1 MDLSH
6 GRDDLI
12 DVGVDRLDFFSE
24 AAIQNLLLIFLSTA
38 SLKPIIRFV
47 YHKLIDVLPPRA
59 RVILEYLLVH
69 RRWPN
74 LKNPQTLN
82 EKITWRK
89 LYDRDP
95 RMPDLVDKV
104 KAKEIVAR
112 RFGKDLVIPT
122 LRVYDTAEEL
132 DFNVPPLS
140 QPPYVLKTNHGS
152 TFNIFIKDRSFDP
165 KVIRE
170 KLAAFLKVNY
180 GHLKEEWAYTQVPR
194 KILVEPYI
202 ETPEG
207 DTIPDYKF
215 HVFAGVVYAIQ
226 LVIDRFK
233 SYRINFYDRDWNLLD
248 IRVYG
253 KRPRSDGA
261 IPPPARLSD
270 MIRLAEA
277 LGKDFP
283 YVRVDLYEINREI
296 KFGEMTFYTTS
307 GFDRFDPPEW
317 DYKFGQQWKQDWNA
331 PEVRHS

>member
-1 MDLSH
+1 MH
-6 GRDDLI
+6 
-12 DVGVDRLDFFSE
+12 E
-24 AAIQNLLLIFLSTA
+24 ATPFPFLLKRSGIVL
-38 SLKPIIRFV
+38 FV
-47 YHKLIDVLPPRA
+47 RKVIHALPPRA
-59 RVILEYLLVH
+59 RVTLEYLLVH

-74 LKNPQTLN
+74 LENPQTLN
-82 EKITWRK
+82 EKVTWRK

-112 RFGKDLVIPT
+112 KFGKGLVIPT

-165 KVIRE
+165 KAIRE

-180 GHLKEEWAYTQVPR
+180 GEFKLEWAYTQVPR
-194 KILVEPYI
+194 KILVEPYL

-207 DTIPDYKF
+207 YTIPDYKF

-226 LVIDRFK
+226 LVMDRFK

-261 IPPPARLSD
+261 IPPPARLLD
-270 MIRLAEA
+270 MIELAEA
-277 LGKDFP
+277 MGKDFP
-283 YVRVDLYEINREI
+283 YVRVDLYEIDREI
-296 KFGEMTFYTTS
+296 KFGELTFYTTS

-317 DYKFGQQWKQDWNA
+317 DYKFGQQWKQDWTA
-331 PEVRHS
+331 PELRHS